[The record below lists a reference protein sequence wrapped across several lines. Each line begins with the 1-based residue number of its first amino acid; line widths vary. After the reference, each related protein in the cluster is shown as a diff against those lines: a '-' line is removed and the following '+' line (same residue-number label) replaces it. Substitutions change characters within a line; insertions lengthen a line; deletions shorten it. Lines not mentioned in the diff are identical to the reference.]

1 MSPAVAVLLL
11 LAGLSEA
18 AGRLLPLLA
27 RRTGASRP
35 GTSRLVAL
43 SSGIPRPRTSR
54 PSTSGPSTSRPGALS
69 SATLRPDT
77 AGPGTSRP
85 GAVLLL
91 LTGAVVEGSVFAL
104 WPLTAWTLAGLT
116 LPEPPA
122 TTTPLTWTPA
132 LAAPLLLA
140 AVLAFPLLGPLLHL
154 LLFAAVGAGLVAPL
168 AALTD
173 LGWWTAAGCVAVAGV
188 GLGLAVEAVRRL
200 VVWISATRGVPA

>member
-35 GTSRLVAL
+35 GAWSPGT
-43 SSGIPRPRTSR
+43 PRPLGLPR
-54 PSTSGPSTSRPGALS
+54 PSASRPGTS
-69 SATLRPDT
+69 SSGTLTPL
-77 AGPGTSRP
+77 GPSRSGTSRP

-104 WPLTAWTLAGLT
+104 WPLTASALAGLT
-116 LPEPPA
+116 QPAPPPA
-122 TTTPLTWTPA
+122 TTTLTWTPA

-154 LLFAAVGAGLVAPL
+154 LLFAAVGASLVAPL

-200 VVWISATRGVPA
+200 VAWISRGVPA